1 MLISLTS
8 STKEEKTN
16 VAIQQAIAIGMK
28 IWSATK
34 LDSVLSRCLNI
45 SISKQ
50 TSSSQR
56 PTLSKLLQAEKIHGT
71 TERDPTQKRHNYH
84 YFTPG
89 SCFVLI
95 EDINQELA
103 TIAVHEYPIVKEK
116 DRNGKKPWPVLHCH
130 PHSRNPFAPFDEK
143 EKRRWERQQ
152 KAEKDEEEERAQ
164 RQQQRQRRRQLE
176 AIRRRAECTKKGDLR
191 RSVSLNNIHRQFPMD
206 DCVDLDVD
214 GDDFESANA
223 SGYLASGAGG
233 GYVAAS
239 GNSVGITSTTGT
251 TSASAQVFRK
261 FRLPASMNQRIKHQ
275 VVTNLKV
282 SAKEKDVEA
291 RVMGPPALPSK
302 HHALLRR
309 SKSTNTM
316 KLPKREEGVKP
327 GYCES
332 CRMKFSDFTEV
343 CSVFYFCSIQFTD
356 YTTNSMWTRRS
367 ISSLLPTRP
376 ISRHWIMF
384 WLVLRDKLWLTWR
397 LKNDYVLGSSR
408 LVVWRLPDE

>member
-1 MLISLTS
+1 MLISLIF
-8 STKEEKTN
+8 STKEEKKN
-16 VAIQQAIAIGMK
+16 VAIQQAIVNGMK

-34 LDSVLSRCLNI
+34 LDSVLSRCHNI
-45 SISKQ
+45 PISKAS
-50 TSSSQR
+50 TSQR
-56 PTLSKLLQAEKIHGT
+56 LSLSKLLQAEKIHGT

-103 TIAVHEYPIVKEK
+103 TIAAHEYPIVKEK
-116 DRNGKKPWPVLHCH
+116 NRNGKKPWPVLHCH

-143 EKRRWERQQ
+143 ERRRWEKQQ
-152 KAEKDEEEERAQ
+152 QAERDEEEERAQ
-164 RQQQRQRRRQLE
+164 RQRQRQRKRQLE
-176 AIRRRAECTKKGDLR
+176 AIRRRAESSKKGDLR
-191 RSVSLNNIHRQFPMD
+191 RSVSLNNIQRQFAID
-206 DCVDLDVD
+206 DCVDLDAD

-223 SGYLASGAGG
+223 SGYLASGAGP

-251 TSASAQVFRK
+251 TSTSAQVLRK
-261 FRLPASMNQRIKHQ
+261 LRLPASMNERIKHQ
-275 VVTNLKV
+275 VVTNLKF
-282 SAKEKDVEA
+282 SAKEKGAEV

-302 HHALLRR
+302 ALLKR

-332 CRMKFSDFTEV
+332 CRMKFSDFIEV
-343 CSVFYFCSIQFTD
+343 CCIFLSRLRHVD
-356 YTTNSMWTRRS
+356 DTTNSMWIRIN
-367 ISSLLPTRP
+367 ISNLPAIPP
-376 ISRHWIMF
+376 ISRH
-384 WLVLRDKLWLTWR
+384 
-397 LKNDYVLGSSR
+397 
-408 LVVWRLPDE
+408 